1 MISSLKEVVL
11 LDRRSPSASELRA
24 YRDSNELSSPS
35 PEEPPRTKVAPFFF
49 GRGAPVARGEALR
62 MGWGRGARLTL
73 DRLEREIWSLE
84 KPRTMLVELISVE
97 GLSAV
102 TILGLMSE
110 TSLSAWVAMVEVED
124 SGARAAAV
132 MGCEGWGS

>member
-1 MISSLKEVVL
+1 
-11 LDRRSPSASELRA
+11 
-24 YRDSNELSSPS
+24 
-35 PEEPPRTKVAPFFF
+35 
-49 GRGAPVARGEALR
+49 

-132 MGCEGWGS
+132 MGCEGWRS